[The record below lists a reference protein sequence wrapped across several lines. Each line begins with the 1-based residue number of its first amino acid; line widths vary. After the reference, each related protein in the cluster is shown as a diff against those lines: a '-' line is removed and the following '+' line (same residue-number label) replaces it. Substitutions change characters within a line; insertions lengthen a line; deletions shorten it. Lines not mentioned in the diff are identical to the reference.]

1 MGLHKGIRTND
12 FNFLDGVI
20 QKPTSS
26 YGSNSIVIF
35 TGIERRT
42 FFSNVRI
49 GSLSSISSVDFFYQ
63 TVRHR
68 ERSRFVPQIKNKIVD
83 FQIDGI
89 EF

>member
-1 MGLHKGIRTND
+1 MGIHKEIRTND
-12 FNFLDGVI
+12 FNFLVGVI
-20 QKPTSS
+20 QKLSSS

-42 FFSNVRI
+42 FFRI
-49 GSLSSISSVDFFYQ
+49 GSLSSISSVDFYQ